1 MRKSYLF
8 FITIISLLVLP
19 VTLYA
24 ATSSRLEISSI
35 RFGFT
40 GNDTR
45 IVLDINHKT
54 KYRAFLLDRPYR
66 LVLDLPPVRWRT
78 YRSRFVEPNDAIAS
92 YRSGTLDDGLTRI
105 IFDLKH
111 PAVIRD
117 LYNLPAHAGMKNRL
131 VIDIDRAT
139 TATFAAEKNTV
150 TGTRDLAPPA
160 NTTPAADNN
169 GDSYASS
176 QDNSI
181 RAANPGTEQNPA
193 PGVFKRHRKYIIVL
207 DPGHGGRD
215 PGAEANGVEEKYI
228 TLDIAKELKQQ
239 LEATGRYKVYLT
251 RNRDVYITLQKRV
264 EISRDLHADL
274 FISIH
279 ANKYDHKY
287 VRGALIFSFSEK
299 ASDKETQ
306 LLADSE
312 NNAGYSAGVD
322 MSAQSPDVAN
332 ILIDLAMREKMNESN
347 MFANMLIRSFENHDI
362 RLLMPTPHRSANFVV
377 LRAPDVP
384 SVLIETGFIS
394 NPHEAAL
401 LASSAFQDRMASA
414 IASGVNAYFRKMT
427 ALQSH

>member
-8 FITIISLLVLP
+8 FITIISLLILP

-24 ATSSRLEISSI
+24 AASSRLQISAV

-45 IVLDINHKT
+45 IVLDLNHKT
-54 KYRAFLLDRPYR
+54 QFRAFLLDRPYR
-66 LVLDLPPVRWRT
+66 LVLDLPSAQWRT
-78 YRSRFVEPNDAIAS
+78 YRSRFVEPNDAIAA

-111 PAVIRD
+111 PAVIKD
-117 LYNLPAHAGMKNRL
+117 LYNLPASAGKKARL
-131 VIDIDRAT
+131 VIDIDRST
-139 TATFAAEKNTV
+139 PSTFSAEKDTV
-150 TGTRDLAPPA
+150 TGTRDLAPSA
-160 NTTPAADNN
+160 TTTTTDNN
-169 GDSYASS
+169 DDSYASS
-176 QDNSI
+176 QDKTI
-181 RAANPGTEQNPA
+181 RDANPGTEQNPA
-193 PGVFKRHRKYIIVL
+193 PAVFHQQRKYIVVI
-207 DPGHGGRD
+207 DPGHGGHD
-215 PGAEANGVEEKYI
+215 PGAEDFGIKEKYI
-228 TLDIAKELKQQ
+228 TLDIARELKQQ

-312 NNAGYSAGVD
+312 NNAGYIAGVD

-347 MFANMLIRSFENHDI
+347 MFANMLIRSFGSHDI
-362 RLLMPTPHRSANFVV
+362 RLLMPNPHRSANFVV

-384 SVLIETGFIS
+384 AVLIETGFIS
-394 NPHEAAL
+394 NPHEAKL
-401 LASSAFQDRMASA
+401 LASSAFQDRMAAA
-414 IASGVNAYFRKMT
+414 IASGVNAYFRKMA